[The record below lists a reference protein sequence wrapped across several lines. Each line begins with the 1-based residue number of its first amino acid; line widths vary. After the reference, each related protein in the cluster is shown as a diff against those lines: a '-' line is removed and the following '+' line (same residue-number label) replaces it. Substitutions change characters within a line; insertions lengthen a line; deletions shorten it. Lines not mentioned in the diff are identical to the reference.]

1 MTKVMTK
8 RIMVYQLVVDYTVS
22 EELGE
27 ETLPIFTM
35 SFSVD
40 NAEGFAE
47 FIHKSMFKLANLTI
61 ETQEEDNNNG

>member
-1 MTKVMTK
+1 MTQAMTK
-8 RIMVYQLVVDYTVS
+8 RIMVYQLGVDYTQS

-40 NAEGFAE
+40 NAEDFAE
-47 FIHKSMFKLANLTI
+47 FIHKSMFKLTDLTI
-61 ETQEEDNNNG
+61 ETQEEDNNG